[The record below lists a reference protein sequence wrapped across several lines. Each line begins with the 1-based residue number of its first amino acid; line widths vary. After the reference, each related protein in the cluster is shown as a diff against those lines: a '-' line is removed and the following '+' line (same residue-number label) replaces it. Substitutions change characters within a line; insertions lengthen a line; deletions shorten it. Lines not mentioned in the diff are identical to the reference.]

1 MRKLIAAILA
11 VVLFASS
18 AWAGG
23 KYVVSRR
30 LEISGTPITGY
41 SLTSGVAVTSDS
53 VKVSS
58 NEGYMSV
65 LVKEAIQ
72 GGAGDVDIYAMY
84 SLDNTNFYRAN
95 TTSSGS
101 LTEDA
106 NIVTTL
112 QNSTKWIVIPSR
124 IARYVKFVFDPD
136 ANSQITADVI
146 YLEGN

>member
-1 MRKLIAAILA
+1 MRKFIAAILA

-41 SLTSGVAVTSDS
+41 SLTSGAAVTSDS
-53 VKVSS
+53 IKISN
-58 NEGYMSV
+58 NEGFMSL
-65 LVKEAIQ
+65 LVKEAKI

-84 SLDNTNFYRAN
+84 SIDNENFYRAN
-95 TTSSGS
+95 TTANGT
-101 LTEDA
+101 LTQDSD
-106 NIVTTL
+106 IVTTL
-112 QNSTKWIVIPSR
+112 QNSTKWIVCPAR
-124 IARYVKFVFDPD
+124 VARYIKFVFDPD
-136 ANSQITADVI
+136 ANSQVTADVI